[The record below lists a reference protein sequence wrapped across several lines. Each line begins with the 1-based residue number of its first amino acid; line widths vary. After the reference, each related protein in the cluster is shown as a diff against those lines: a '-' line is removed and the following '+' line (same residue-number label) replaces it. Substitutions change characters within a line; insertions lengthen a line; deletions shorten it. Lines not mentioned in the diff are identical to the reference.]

1 MLFLLS
7 PAKMLDEHTPPPI
20 TSLEQPELLQ
30 ESEALIDILRQ
41 YSTEEIQSLMKVSE
55 RIAEQNVERFREFE
69 VPFTSQNAKP
79 ALYLFNGDVYQGLSA
94 YDLPENCVNF
104 LNRHLAIL
112 SGLYGIIRP
121 LDLIAPYRLEMGTA
135 LPNPRGK
142 NLYEFWGDLVTEYL
156 NRRIDEIDA
165 KVVINLASNEYF
177 KAIRPEKLKAR
188 VVTPVFKDFSNG
200 EYKVI
205 GVYAKKARGL
215 MTRFVSENNITDLQE
230 LKKFNLEGYAYKPND
245 VTGEI
250 VFIRG

>member
-7 PAKMLDEHTPPPI
+7 PAKMLDEHTPAPI
-20 TSLEQPELLQ
+20 TSLEEPKLLKDSQ
-30 ESEALIDILRQ
+30 VLIDALRH
-41 YSTEEIQSLMKVSE
+41 YSSAEIQSLMKVSE
-55 RIAEQNVERFREFE
+55 RIAEQNVERFEAYKT
-69 VPFTSQNAKP
+69 PFTTQNAKP
-79 ALYLFNGDVYQGLSA
+79 AIYLFNGDVYQGLSA
-94 YDLPENCVNF
+94 YDLPEPQMEF
-104 LNRHLAIL
+104 LDKHLAIL
-112 SGLYGIIRP
+112 SGLYGAVRP
-121 LDLIAPYRLEMGTA
+121 LDLIAPYRLEMGTP
-135 LPNPRGK
+135 LVTDRGK

-156 NRRIDEIDA
+156 NTRIDELDA

-177 KAIRPEKLKAR
+177 KVVKTDKLKAR
-188 VVTPVFKDFSNG
+188 VVTPIFKDFSNG
-200 EYKVI
+200 EYKTI

>member
-1 MLFLLS
+1 MLYLLS

-20 TSLEQPELLQ
+20 TSLDQPELLQ
-30 ESEALIDILRQ
+30 ESQKLIEILRG
-41 YSTEEIQSLMKVSE
+41 YSATEIQNLMKVSE
-55 RIAEQNVERFREFE
+55 RIAEQNVERFSAYET
-69 VPFTSQNAKP
+69 PFTSQNAKP

-94 YDLPENCVNF
+94 YDLPEPCVEF

-112 SGLYGIIRP
+112 SGLYGAVRP
-121 LDLIAPYRLEMGTA
+121 LDLIAPYRLEMGTS
-135 LPNPRGK
+135 LPNERGK

-156 NRRIDEIDA
+156 NKRIDETDA

-177 KAIRPEKLKAR
+177 KVIKPEKLKAR

-200 EYKVI
+200 EYKTI

-215 MTRFVSENNITDLQE
+215 MTRFVSEQKITDLQE

>member
-7 PAKMLDEHTPPPI
+7 PAKILDEHTPPPI
-20 TSLEQPELLQ
+20 TSLEVPELLDQ
-30 ESEALIDILRQ
+30 SQTLIDILRN
-41 YSTEEIQSLMKVSE
+41 YSAEDIQNLMKVSD
-55 RIAEQNVERFREFE
+55 RIAEQNVERFKAYQT
-69 VPFTSQNAKP
+69 PFTSQNAKP

-94 YDLPENCVNF
+94 YDLPEPCVEF

-112 SGLYGIIRP
+112 SGLYGAVRP
-121 LDLIAPYRLEMGTA
+121 LDLIAPYRLEMGTP
-135 LPNPRGK
+135 LPNERGK

-156 NRRIDEIDA
+156 NTRIDEIDA
-165 KVVINLASNEYF
+165 KVVINLASNEYS
-177 KAIRPEKLKAR
+177 KVVKPEKLKAR
-188 VVTPVFKDFSNG
+188 IVTPIFKDFSNG

-215 MTRFVSENNITDLQE
+215 MTRFVSENKITDLQE
-230 LKKFNLEGYAYKPND
+230 LKKFNQEGYAYKPND

>member
-1 MLFLLS
+1 MLYLLS

-20 TSLEQPELLQ
+20 TSLDQPKLLQ
-30 ESEALIDILRQ
+30 ESQKLIDILRG
-41 YSTEEIQSLMKVSE
+41 YSATEIQNLMKVSE
-55 RIAEQNVERFREFE
+55 RIAEQNVERFAAYET
-69 VPFTSQNAKP
+69 PFTSQNAKP

-94 YDLPENCVNF
+94 YDLPEPCVEF

-112 SGLYGIIRP
+112 SGLYGAVRP
-121 LDLIAPYRLEMGTA
+121 LDLIAPYRLEMGTS
-135 LPNPRGK
+135 LPNERGK

-156 NRRIDEIDA
+156 NTRIDETNA

-177 KAIRPEKLKAR
+177 KVIKPEKLKAR
-188 VVTPVFKDFSNG
+188 VVTPVFKDFNNG
-200 EYKVI
+200 EYKTI

-215 MTRFVSENNITDLQE
+215 MTRFISEQRITDLQE

>member
-1 MLFLLS
+1 MLYLLS

-20 TSLEQPELLQ
+20 TSLEEPQLLQ
-30 ESEALIDILRQ
+30 ESQQLIDILRG
-41 YSTEEIQSLMKVSE
+41 YSAEEIQSLMKVSE
-55 RIAEQNVERFREFE
+55 RIAEQNVARFAAYET
-69 VPFTSQNAKP
+69 PFTSQNAKP

-94 YDLPENCVNF
+94 YDLPETCVEF

-112 SGLYGIIRP
+112 SGLYGAIRP

-135 LPNPRGK
+135 LPNAHGK
-142 NLYEFWGDLVTEYL
+142 NLYDFWGDRITEYL
-156 NRRIDEIDA
+156 NARIDEVDA

-177 KAIRPEKLKAR
+177 KAVKTDKLKAR
-188 VVTPVFKDFSNG
+188 VVTPVFKDLSNG
-200 EYKVI
+200 EYKTI

-215 MTRFVSENNITDLQE
+215 MTRFVSEHNITDLQE

-245 VTGEI
+245 VTGEV